1 MEIIAIIKHMKA
13 KLKFVTPRVTQM
25 VELSP
30 EVDLLQAGSVAEKTM
45 FITAGQG
52 VKDYEFQEN
61 ADSGYSYYWEED

>member
-1 MEIIAIIKHMKA
+1 MKT

-30 EVDLLQAGSVAEKTM
+30 EVDLLQTGSVAEKTM

-52 VKDYEFQEN
+52 VKSYTFTEGTSETTD
-61 ADSGYSYYWEED
+61 DYSYYWE

>member
-1 MEIIAIIKHMKA
+1 
-13 KLKFVTPRVTQM
+13 M